1 MEQAPCGDACSVSY
15 GKATAYLPV
24 IDLLKGYFKIQ
35 DRDNHREIRER
46 VIGKLLALDKT
57 LEPVL
62 PAFLALLDVL
72 IKLSPLLKNSA
83 CARLSPGA
91 ISV

>member
-1 MEQAPCGDACSVSY
+1 MESGSVSY

-35 DRDNHREIRER
+35 DRDNHREICER

-62 PAFLALLDVL
+62 PAFLALLDVPVEDSQWQAL
-72 IKLSPLLKNSA
+72 DPSQ
-83 CARLSPGA
+83 RRQ
-91 ISV
+91 